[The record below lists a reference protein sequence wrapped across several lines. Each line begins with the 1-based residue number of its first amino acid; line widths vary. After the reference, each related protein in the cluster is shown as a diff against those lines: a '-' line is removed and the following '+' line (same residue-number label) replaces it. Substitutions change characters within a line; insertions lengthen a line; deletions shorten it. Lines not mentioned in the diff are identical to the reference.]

1 MATTS
6 KTKLKDKEWLFEKR
20 SMQKQ
25 FSGIMMYRIPIRDIP
40 EGVNVPSFTS
50 PEPAIYLAKESEYTK
65 GLDKARA
72 RAFRYGVFAKEM
84 CHVAFVDFD
93 YIKKTANTLEEW
105 ERPFFKALV
114 AITED
119 PAVENSAPT
128 LIGGALLK
136 SMKYAVKR
144 TYDLAKPIHEYKTPL
159 EQCIN
164 AMIQFGD
171 MGPLKGRITDPKAKH
186 VFYKVVPVFQEIMEC
201 GNSSERIDMALKIMD
216 IMRPLWEK
224 DAKDSYDFGKKT
236 AEEMEKEMMSMIG
249 MMGKSFLSGATSEKY
264 YDLDPEEVAD
274 AADMSKGA
282 MRSTTWKKL
291 EDEEEESEEEELTSG
306 SEEDEE
312 ELLSGEEED
321 IDEGSNFG
329 LDGNVSDESVEY
341 YTDADINLDTGKDYD
356 PDEFEI
362 EREALDS
369 LDRLIQ
375 VELELA
381 SAEST
386 PTPTPTEAP
395 EFASIAKKY
404 TAREYKCRNDFVKL
418 SNPATAEEAY
428 DKIVKKNFNHIEA
441 CRKKLKALFAE
452 DGEETEYRSSGKLSV
467 ERTMSTTV
475 TSKLFTKT
483 KDPKDRS
490 NLAVTI
496 AIDESGSMYGSRI
509 ERAKEAAICLS
520 EIFAKLGV
528 PTYIMGYTADKG
540 GYAAYHRHYVYWSNN
555 KADRIKLTSANADT
569 NNFDGYSIRYAS
581 NMLKMRDEN
590 HKILIVISDGQP
602 ACNAYNTGDAGYRDT
617 KDAILEARKD
627 GQSVL
632 GVAIGANVDVLQKMY
647 GRDFIFI
654 TTGEDLFTGI
664 MKKFTEM
671 VRKW

>member
-1 MATTS
+1 MASS
-6 KTKLKDKEWLFEKR
+6 KKMTKDKEWLFEKK

-25 FSGIMMYRIPIRDIP
+25 FTGIMMYRVPIRDVP
-40 EGVNVPSFTS
+40 EGSDAISYTS
-50 PEPAIYLAKESEYTK
+50 SEPAIYLSKENKYTA
-65 GLDKARA
+65 GLDKAKA
-72 RAFRYGVFAKEM
+72 RAFRYGIFAKEM

-93 YIKKTANTLEEW
+93 HIKAIAETLEEW
-105 ERPFFKALV
+105 ERPFFRALV
-114 AITED
+114 AVTED
-119 PAVENSAPT
+119 PAVENSAGT

-136 SMKYAVKR
+136 SMKYATKR
-144 TYDLAKPIHEYKTPL
+144 MYDLAEPIQSYKTPL

-171 MGPLKGRITDPKAKH
+171 MGPLKGRFTDKKAKYI
-186 VFYKVVPVFQEIMEC
+186 FYKVVPVFQDIMKC
-201 GNSSERIDMALKIMD
+201 GNSTERIEMAVTIMN
-216 IMRPLWEK
+216 IMRPLWEH
-224 DAKDSYDFGKKT
+224 DAKERYEFGKS
-236 AEEMEKEMMSMIG
+236 AMEEYEKELSSYISSF
-249 MMGKSFLSGATSEKY
+249 GKSFLSGATSEKF

-274 AADMSKGA
+274 AADMTKGA
-282 MRSTTWKKL
+282 MRHTTWKKL
-291 EDEEEESEEEELTSG
+291 EDDEEKETGVKAEEEEE
-306 SEEDEE
+306 EE
-312 ELLSGEEED
+312 ELLSGSED
-321 IDEGSNFG
+321 PEDGGSYIG
-329 LDGNVSDESVEY
+329 LNTEISDESVEY
-341 YTDADINLDTGKDYD
+341 YTDENIDLDTGKDYD
-356 PDEFEI
+356 PEEFEI

-375 VELELA
+375 IELELSEA
-381 SAEST
+381 EETPSAT
-386 PTPTPTEAP
+386 PAAAP
-395 EFASIAKKY
+395 EFASIGKKY
-404 TAREYKCRNDFVKL
+404 TKREYKCANNFVSV
-418 SNPATAEEAY
+418 SNKATAESVY
-428 DKIVKKNFNHIEA
+428 DKIVRKNFNQIEA
-441 CRKKLKALFAE
+441 CRKKLKSLFAE

-490 NLAVTI
+490 NLAVMI

-540 GYAAYHRHYVYWSNN
+540 GYAAYHRHYVYWNNN
-555 KADRIKLTSANADT
+555 KADRIKLTSANADA

-581 NMLKMRDEN
+581 NVLKLREEN

-602 ACNAYNTGDAGYRDT
+602 ACNAYSSGDSGYRDT

-632 GVAIGANVDVLQKMY
+632 GVAIGADVDVLQKMY

-654 TTGEDLFTGI
+654 KTGEDLFTGI